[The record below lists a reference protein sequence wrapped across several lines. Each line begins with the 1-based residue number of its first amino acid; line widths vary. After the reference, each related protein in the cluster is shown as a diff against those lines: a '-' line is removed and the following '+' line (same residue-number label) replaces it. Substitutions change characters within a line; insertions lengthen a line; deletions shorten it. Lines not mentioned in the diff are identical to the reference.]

1 MSILIDF
8 TDIRSNKKTYMKLLI
23 TVLLLCFCSVSFGQL
38 TLSNAGVG
46 FNFNNGQRVPNEA
59 MSKFFPEQNLAITG
73 SYGTSLNRVSSE
85 YKLGFKFENRKA
97 VYLETSLLQ
106 GTDYYDSYYSNS
118 GIVQDSLLRLSTN
131 INVNSSL
138 LGLRLMARFST
149 PMDRRVFVSA
159 CIGTEFLGAY
169 DVDANGQTNAYGS
182 NFQNRITSVFTS
194 DAVSNYSSINLIQ
207 EIGLSF
213 KLGKKDKNYPL
224 DHVYVQS
231 HFQVLSNFTILDGST
246 QRYRT
251 FGLTL
256 AMAYEF

>member
-1 MSILIDF
+1 
-8 TDIRSNKKTYMKLLI
+8 MKLLI
-23 TVLLLCFCSVSFGQL
+23 TALLLCFYSVSFGQL
-38 TLSNAGVG
+38 TISNAGVG
-46 FNFNNGQRVPNEA
+46 FNFNNGQRVPNKT
-59 MSKFFPEQNLAITG
+59 MSKFFPDQNLAITG
-73 SYGTSLNRVSSE
+73 SYNTSLNRVFSE
-85 YKLGFKFENRKA
+85 YRVGFKFENRKA

-106 GTDYYDSYYSNS
+106 GTDYYDSYYYNY
-118 GIVQDSLLRLSTN
+118 GTVQDSFSNRNT
-131 INVNSSL
+131 NVNSSL

-169 DVDANGQTNAYGS
+169 DVESEGQTNAYGS
-182 NFQNRITSVFTS
+182 NFSNRTTSFFTS
-194 DAVSNYSSINLIQ
+194 NAVSNYSSINLIQ
-207 EIGLSF
+207 EIGISF

-231 HFQVLSNFTILDGST
+231 HFQALSNFTIIDGST

-251 FGLTL
+251 FGIIL

>member
-1 MSILIDF
+1 
-8 TDIRSNKKTYMKLLI
+8 MKLLI
-23 TVLLLCFCSVSFGQL
+23 TALLLCFYSVSFGQL
-38 TLSNAGVG
+38 TISNAGVG
-46 FNFNNGQRVPNEA
+46 FNFNNGQRVPNKT
-59 MSKFFPEQNLAITG
+59 MSKFFPDQNLAITG
-73 SYGTSLNRVSSE
+73 SYNTSLNRVFSE
-85 YKLGFKFENRKA
+85 YRVGFKFENRKA

-106 GTDYYDSYYSNS
+106 GTDYYDSYYYNY
-118 GIVQDSLLRLSTN
+118 GTVQDSFSNRNT
-131 INVNSSL
+131 NVNSSL

-169 DVDANGQTNAYGS
+169 DVESEGQTNAYGS
-182 NFQNRITSVFTS
+182 NFSNRTTSFFTS
-194 DAVSNYSSINLIQ
+194 NAVSNYSSINLIQ
-207 EIGLSF
+207 EIGISF

-231 HFQVLSNFTILDGST
+231 HFQALSNFTIIDGST

-251 FGLTL
+251 FGLIL

>member
-1 MSILIDF
+1 
-8 TDIRSNKKTYMKLLI
+8 MKLLI
-23 TVLLLCFCSVSFGQL
+23 TALLLCFYSVSFGQL

-46 FNFNNGQRVPNEA
+46 FNFNNGQRVPNKI
-59 MSKFFPEQNLAITG
+59 MSKFFPEQDLAITG
-73 SYGTSLNRVSSE
+73 SYNTSLNRVFSD
-85 YKLGFKFENRKA
+85 YRVGFKFENRKA

-106 GTDYYDSYYSNS
+106 GTDYYDSYYYNY
-118 GIVQDSLLRLSTN
+118 GTVQDSFSNMNT
-131 INVNSSL
+131 NVNSSL

-169 DVDANGQTNAYGS
+169 DVEAEGQTNDYSS
-182 NFQNRITSVFTS
+182 NFSNRTTSFFTS
-194 DAVSNYSSINLIQ
+194 NAVSNYSSINLIQ
-207 EIGLSF
+207 EIGISF

-231 HFQVLSNFTILDGST
+231 HFQALSNFTIIDGST

-251 FGLTL
+251 FGLIL